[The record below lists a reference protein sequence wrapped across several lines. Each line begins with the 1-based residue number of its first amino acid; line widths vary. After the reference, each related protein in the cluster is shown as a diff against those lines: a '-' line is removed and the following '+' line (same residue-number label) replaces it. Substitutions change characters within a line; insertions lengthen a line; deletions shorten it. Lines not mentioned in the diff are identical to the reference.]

1 MYRLKSCGFGCYIG
15 QSFVG
20 ALGYADDIFLLA
32 PTRYSLSRL
41 LKERELFSEDFL
53 TFNANKSN
61 YIVFPHVGD
70 NVSTN
75 ITFMN
80 NLIASLESSIHLGN
94 VIGPDIST
102 KRVEASVADFNRKI
116 NVLLSSFH
124 NVSTNCSYKIFISIC
139 MSLHGCQLWDV
150 SHRYTNNFFVSW
162 RKAIRRM
169 FKLPYRTHSCLLH
182 LIINDLPVDGQIHLR
197 IIKFFNCMYKN
208 KNNVMSLCGRL
219 AANGS
224 GSPVSNSLN
233 FVCYMYKIG
242 KSDLPH
248 LSPQCVKQVVCS
260 HYRAKDT
267 LANIQKAIFI
277 NDILIDMHSHSFFN
291 STQFKDILNF
301 ELL

>member
-1 MYRLKSCGFGCYIG
+1 M
-15 QSFVG
+15 
-20 ALGYADDIFLLA
+20 
-32 PTRYSLSRL
+32 
-41 LKERELFSEDFL
+41 FSEEYLL

-70 NVSTN
+70 NVSKN
-75 ITFMN
+75 INFMN
-80 NLIASLESSIHLGN
+80 NQIASLDISIHLGN
-94 VIGPDIST
+94 VIGPNIST
-102 KRVEASVADFNRKI
+102 KRVETSIADFNRKT

-124 NVSTNCSYKIFISIC
+124 NVSTNCLYKIFISIC
-139 MSLHGCQLWDV
+139 MSLYGCQLWDV
-150 SHRYTNNFFVSW
+150 SHKFTNNFFVSW

-182 LIINDLPVDGQIHLR
+182 LIIDDLPVDGQIHLR

-219 AANGS
+219 AAS

-233 FVCYMYKIG
+233 FICYLYRVG

-248 LSPQCVKQVVCS
+248 LSPQCVKQVIYS
-260 HYRAKDT
+260 HYRDKDT
-267 LANIQKAIFI
+267 LANKQKAIFI
-277 NDILIDMHSHSFFN
+277 NNILIDMHSHSFFN

-301 ELL
+301 VCCDNI